1 MNSAQLI
8 ISLSNIV
15 IGLAEAV
22 ISLRIA
28 LKFFGANAAAPFVKW
43 IYATSDSLLYPFQG
57 MFPSAQL
64 PEGFMIEFS
73 AFFGLIVYAL
83 FGYILQE
90 LIGYFETRRVIIAEN
105 IRRK

>member
-8 ISLSNIV
+8 ISLTNLV

-28 LKFFGANAAAPFVKW
+28 LKFFGVNAAAPFVQW
-43 IYATSDSLLYPFQG
+43 VYATSDSLLYPFQG
-57 MFPSAQL
+57 MFPSTHL
-64 PEGFMIEFS
+64 PEGFVIEFS

-83 FGYILQE
+83 FGYILEE
-90 LIGYFETRRVIIAEN
+90 LVGFFETRRVIITETVK
-105 IRRK
+105 RK